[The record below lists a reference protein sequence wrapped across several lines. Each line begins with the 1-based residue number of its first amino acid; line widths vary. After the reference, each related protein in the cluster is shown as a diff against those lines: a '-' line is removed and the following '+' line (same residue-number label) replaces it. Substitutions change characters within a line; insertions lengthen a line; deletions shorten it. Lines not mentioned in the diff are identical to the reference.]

1 METLVTV
8 ALLLALILSLE
19 ILEGAF
25 YSSSH
30 IEIAQKSLIG
40 RFAGVSGT
48 SCLHRCRRNT
58 SCHQAAM
65 QGPDCLLF
73 RNGIESKSNDGEMIS
88 VTMLTKMWKVLGEA
102 YFIISIISHTSLPCW
117 DAHASLMRRSNCSDP
132 TTPGLP
138 RGQRK
143 HACDKKWRGTR
154 KKRD

>member
-8 ALLLALILSLE
+8 ALFLALILSHE

-30 IEIAQKSLIG
+30 IEIAQNSLIG

-65 QGPDCLLF
+65 QGPDCLLL
-73 RNGIESKSNDGEMIS
+73 RDGSESKHNDGEMMA
-88 VTMLTKMWKVLGEA
+88 VTMLTKIRKIVGETQFT
-102 YFIISIISHTSLPCW
+102 YSTLSIISHTPLARLT
-117 DAHASLMRRSNCSDP
+117 AH
-132 TTPGLP
+132 TTISETI
-138 RGQRK
+138 
-143 HACDKKWRGTR
+143 ANSIF
-154 KKRD
+154 